1 MVQPNMDRRTFVE
14 ALGALGALSIA
25 GVSAGSPPSVA
36 VAAESAFPAPRTGKP
51 VEAKVDPKTGDVSVN
66 EDVIVRYSGCVGC
79 YQSCGNRIKL
89 DRATGRV
96 LGVGG
101 NPYNPSGA
109 VKPLAFDAPLEEA
122 YRSMSYVNGAGN
134 ITRGTICGRGNGTLD
149 AVSQPERITTP
160 LKRAGKRGEGKWKP
174 IGWDQLLKEVTE
186 GGKLFADIGEDREI
200 EGFKAVHDTVTPIN
214 PEQPDLGPKSNQ
226 IIIWNT
232 RADGRRQLN
241 ARFAQTFGTLNNF
254 SHNSS

>member
-1 MVQPNMDRRTFVE
+1 M
-14 ALGALGALSIA
+14 
-25 GVSAGSPPSVA
+25 A
-36 VAAESAFPAPRTGKP
+36 VAAESAFPPPQTGKP

-109 VKPLAFDAPLEEA
+109 VKPLPFEAPLEEA
-122 YRSMSYVNGAGN
+122 YRSMSYANGAGN
-134 ITRGTICGRGNGTLD
+134 LTRGTICGRGNGTLD
-149 AVSQPERITTP
+149 AVSQPGRITTP

-186 GGKLFADIGEDREI
+186 GGKLFAEIGEDHDI

-241 ARFAQTFGTLNNF
+241 ARFAQTFGTVNNF

>member
-1 MVQPNMDRRTFVE
+1 MVQANMDRRTFVE

-25 GVSAGSPPSVA
+25 GVGIGSQPSVA
-36 VAAESAFPAPRTGKP
+36 VAAESAFPPPQTGKP

-109 VKPLAFDAPLEEA
+109 VKPLPFEAPLEEA
-122 YRSMSYVNGAGN
+122 YRSMSYANGAGN
-134 ITRGTICGRGNGTLD
+134 LTRGTIAGAGT
-149 AVSQPERITTP
+149 ARSTRSASPGASPRRSSAP
-160 LKRAGKRGEGKWKP
+160 ASAARASGSPSAG
-174 IGWDQLLKEVTE
+174 TS
-186 GGKLFADIGEDREI
+186 F
-200 EGFKAVHDTVTPIN
+200 
-214 PEQPDLGPKSNQ
+214 S
-226 IIIWNT
+226 
-232 RADGRRQLN
+232 RR
-241 ARFAQTFGTLNNF
+241 
-254 SHNSS
+254 

>member
-1 MVQPNMDRRTFVE
+1 MVQANMDRRTFVE

-25 GVSAGSPPSVA
+25 GVGIGSQPSVA
-36 VAAESAFPAPRTGKP
+36 VAAESAFPPPQTGKP

-109 VKPLAFDAPLEEA
+109 VKPLPFEAPLEEA
-122 YRSMSYVNGAGN
+122 YRSMSYACS
-134 ITRGTICGRGNGTLD
+134 RSL
-149 AVSQPERITTP
+149 E
-160 LKRAGKRGEGKWKP
+160 
-174 IGWDQLLKEVTE
+174 
-186 GGKLFADIGEDREI
+186 
-200 EGFKAVHDTVTPIN
+200 
-214 PEQPDLGPKSNQ
+214 KS
-226 IIIWNT
+226 
-232 RADGRRQLN
+232 A
-241 ARFAQTFGTLNNF
+241 
-254 SHNSS
+254 